1 MTRRTLPALLLAAL
15 LSLSLLT
22 PAAAAARFSDVPAS
36 AWYASDVQDVQQ
48 YGILQGV
55 GSRRYKIRTSGRKSQ
70 RKTRLEN
77 SMKEFLVLKR
87 QKNVF

>member
-36 AWYASDVQDVQQ
+36 AWYASDVQDV
-48 YGILQGV
+48 
-55 GSRRYKIRTSGRKSQ
+55 
-70 RKTRLEN
+70 
-77 SMKEFLVLKR
+77 
-87 QKNVF
+87 